1 MEIIFLFVSAVSN
14 AMSAWAGTLTLWG
27 YGPKPATPTASQ
39 TPPISETS
47 RVPDMPITPGV
58 YSPGMVINAE
68 HIIIN
73 GPVFITNS
81 PNADETQPIRDAN
94 PDDEDPAPKA
104 SR

>member
-1 MEIIFLFVSAVSN
+1 
-14 AMSAWAGTLTLWG
+14 
-27 YGPKPATPTASQ
+27 
-39 TPPISETS
+39 
-47 RVPDMPITPGV
+47 
-58 YSPGMVINAE
+58 MVINAE
-68 HIIIN
+68 HTIIN

>member
-14 AMSAWAGTLTLWG
+14 AMSAWSNTLTLWG
-27 YGPKPATPTASQ
+27 YGPKPATAGAP
-39 TPPISETS
+39 ET
-47 RVPDMPITPGV
+47 RHMPDKSSTPGV

-73 GPVFITNS
+73 GPVIFTDN